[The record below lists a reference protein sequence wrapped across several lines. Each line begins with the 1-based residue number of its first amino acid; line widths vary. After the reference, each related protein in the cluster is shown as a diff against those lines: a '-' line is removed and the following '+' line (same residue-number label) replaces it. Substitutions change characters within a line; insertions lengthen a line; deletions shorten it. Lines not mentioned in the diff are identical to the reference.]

1 MCNNDMAYSLQL
13 PPHVVFGWGQRTQLP
28 SLCQGVGDRAIVVW
42 GSRTLAASEIGENLI
57 AELQT
62 ADLSPVQFS
71 TCIGEPTVDDIDRA
85 TNQLRQLPVE
95 PTDFL
100 LAIGGGSAID
110 TAKALAAMATNT
122 HGTSVRDFLEGV
134 GTGLTLSNPPLPIL
148 AAPTTAGTGSEATKN
163 AVISVA
169 DPAVKKS
176 LRHPGL
182 IPQRV
187 LVDPELTVS
196 CPAGVTAE
204 SGMDA
209 ITQCIESYVS
219 RRATPMSRLLARDGL
234 VHGLLSIVDAI
245 EQPHSI
251 SARTG
256 MAHAA
261 LMSGMALANSGLGL
275 AHGVAAALGA
285 IVNVPHGLACAVM
298 LPTAIRA
305 NLAVAQPR
313 FAELEWAMCD
323 VEGRPRLS
331 AADAAQAFAT
341 RIAKI
346 SQRLDIPSNLVK
358 LGITNGM
365 VPALVAGSHG
375 NSLNGNPR
383 PIDDA
388 ELTSILEQH
397 L

>member
-1 MCNNDMAYSLQL
+1 MSNNDLAYSLQL

-28 SLCQGVGDRAIVVW
+28 SLCHGVGARAIVVW
-42 GSRTLAASEIGENLI
+42 GSRTLAASEIGKNLF
-57 AELQT
+57 AALQA
-62 ADLSPVQFS
+62 ADLSPIQFS

-85 TNQLRQLPVE
+85 TNQLRQLPVK

-134 GTGLTLSNPPLPIL
+134 GTGLTLSNPPLPIV
-148 AAPTTAGTGSEATKN
+148 AVPTTSGTGSEATKN

-169 DPAVKKS
+169 DPPVKKS

-187 LVDPELTVS
+187 LVDPQLTVS
-196 CPAGVTAE
+196 CPAAITAE

-219 RRATPMSRLLARDGL
+219 RWATPMSQLLARDGL
-234 VHGLLSIVDAI
+234 VHGLLSIVNAI
-245 EQPHSI
+245 EQPDSR
-251 SARTG
+251 SGRTG

-285 IVNVPHGLACAVM
+285 IANVPHGLACAVM
-298 LPTAIRA
+298 LPAAIRV
-305 NLAVAQPR
+305 NLTVSQQQ
-313 FAELEWAMCD
+313 FAELEWALCD
-323 VEGRPRLS
+323 VEGRPRFTQP
-331 AADAAQAFAT
+331 DAARAFSE
-341 RIAKI
+341 RIGNI
-346 SQRLDIPSNLVK
+346 SQRLSIPSRLGK
-358 LGITNGM
+358 LGVTPNMI
-365 VPALVAGSHG
+365 PALVSGSHG

-383 PIDDA
+383 SIDDA
-388 ELTSILEQH
+388 ELTTILEQQ